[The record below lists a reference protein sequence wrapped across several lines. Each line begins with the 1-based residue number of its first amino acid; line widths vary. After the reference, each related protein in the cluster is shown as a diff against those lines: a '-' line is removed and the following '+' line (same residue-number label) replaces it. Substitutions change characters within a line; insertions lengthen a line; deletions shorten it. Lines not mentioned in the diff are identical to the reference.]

1 MAESTSLSKQNT
13 DLRKENSELRQDMA
27 EIKWLNSE
35 ALKDNVEI
43 SKSRDA
49 WRQSTYGVCRRNK
62 ELRNENEGL
71 EDDVEAQ
78 EEGETEALQTMQN
91 EVDMM
96 EQALMDSELYI
107 DRRAAEYELDD
118 SLSDVYHYE
127 TDEDMDEEVGRQM
140 EGDTDDGSDGYWN
153 SLG

>member
-1 MAESTSLSKQNT
+1 
-13 DLRKENSELRQDMA
+13 
-27 EIKWLNSE
+27 
-35 ALKDNVEI
+35 
-43 SKSRDA
+43 
-49 WRQSTYGVCRRNK
+49 VCRRNK

-78 EEGETEALQTMQN
+78 EEGETEAMQTMQN

-107 DRRAAEYELDD
+107 DRRAAEDELDD

-153 SLG
+153 SLD